1 VINGKSSDNLPI
13 CHKLSM
19 FINTLRF
26 IVILLIIFFVL
37 LFGILSFILIMDA
50 EILLGFLLLL
60 LSALFLLYL
69 YKRSGFVNRIVNY
82 PSKFLSSN
90 QIYVTLIL
98 LTILYIVWSFGSMC
112 RTSVGVFERC
122 IGGIVIPESQ
132 RMLLTQIVLL
142 LILLTV
148 IIPLLDFK
156 QIILD
161 WRKLVIRIFEY
172 KYFSQIMFVMIT
184 ILLIFL
190 FLYK

>member
-1 VINGKSSDNLPI
+1 
-13 CHKLSM
+13 M